1 MIKSFYFTLLS
12 LIKIIINSINI
23 IIDTLKSSFIFLKIL
38 YLTYLFKFHYKNECK
53 LNTFISFIIN
63 IKIIKTI

>member
-23 IIDTLKSSFIFLKIL
+23 IIDTLKSGFIFLKIL

>member
-23 IIDTLKSSFIFLKIL
+23 IIDTLKSGFIFLKIL
-38 YLTYLFKFHYKNECK
+38 YLTYLFKFHYKNEYK